1 MDSILKENIKKRI
14 NELYKDSASKDE
26 LMTIVESYFATI
38 HDKTEMIAMVNEI
51 VRLTEKK

>member
-14 NELYKDSASKDE
+14 NEFYKDSASKDE

>member
-1 MDSILKENIKKRI
+1 MDLILKKNIKKRI
-14 NELYKDSASKDE
+14 SEYYKDKISQDE
-26 LMTIVESYFATI
+26 LMTLVESYFATI

>member
-1 MDSILKENIKKRI
+1 MDTILKENIKKRI
-14 NELYKDSASKDE
+14 NEFYKDSDSKDE

>member
-1 MDSILKENIKKRI
+1 MDPILKENIKKRI
-14 NELYKDSASKDE
+14 NEFYKDSASKDE

-51 VRLTEKK
+51 VRLAEKK

>member
-1 MDSILKENIKKRI
+1 MDTILKENIKKRI
-14 NELYKDSASKDE
+14 NEFYKDSDSKDE
-26 LMTIVESYFATI
+26 LMTIIESYFATI

>member
-1 MDSILKENIKKRI
+1 MDLILKKNIKKRI
-14 NELYKDSASKDE
+14 SERYKDKISQDE